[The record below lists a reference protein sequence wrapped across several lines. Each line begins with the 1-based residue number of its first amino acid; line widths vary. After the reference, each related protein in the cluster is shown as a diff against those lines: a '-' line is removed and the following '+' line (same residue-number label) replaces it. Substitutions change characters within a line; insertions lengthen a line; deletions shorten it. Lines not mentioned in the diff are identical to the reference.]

1 MGRAACADAPD
12 SHRPAE
18 SGMTESRGSGAPDL
32 DALIAASEAERGK
45 LQETMVVSQAEGTV
59 AAARQADLAAA
70 QLAARRRWSA
80 AKGLLTKAQKN
91 GAAAAIVAARERCD
105 RAYTELTRI
114 SDAAIHEMQQITRAR
129 IDSLE
134 PLFDQM
140 HRTWAADSAV
150 TDALARN
157 PGEEPP
163 ARGSAP

>member
-1 MGRAACADAPD
+1 
-12 SHRPAE
+12 
-18 SGMTESRGSGAPDL
+18 MTEPRGSGAPDL
-32 DALIAASEAERGK
+32 DALIAAREAERAR
-45 LQETMVVSQAEGTV
+45 LHEAMVVGEAEGTV
-59 AAARQADLAAA
+59 AAARQSDLAA
-70 QLAARRRWSA
+70 QQNAARRRWSA

-91 GAAAAIVAARERCD
+91 GAAAAIAAARERRD
-105 RAYTELTRI
+105 RAYTEYTRI
-114 SDAAIHEMQQITRAR
+114 ADAAIGEMQQITGAR